1 MNNNKLD
8 RLSMKLKER
17 NAMPYSNDDVA
28 YSVKLAIS
36 IITDCI
42 DEILKED
49 IDEFNKT
56 RFSE

>member
-1 MNNNKLD
+1 MNSNELD
-8 RLSMKLKER
+8 RLSMKLKDR
-17 NAMPYSNDDVA
+17 NEMEYSDDDVA

-36 IITDCI
+36 IIADCI